1 MKLKTLLTSLLI
13 VGIGMF
19 GLSAQADSLGYE
31 KGSWDGMMFA
41 KRGDD
46 DRQVQDDPDDG
57 YYRGKS
63 SFRYEKPDDK
73 DGEEYTPPGPTGRQM
88 NFKERLYMER
98 WQERQEAK
106 KAEEEAKQ

>member
-19 GLSAQADSLGYE
+19 GLPAQADSEGYV
-31 KGSWDGMMFA
+31 KGSWDGIMFA

-46 DRQVQDDPDDG
+46 EPDGD

-63 SFRYEKPDDK
+63 SFRYEKPDK
-73 DGEEYTPPGPTGRQM
+73 DEAGDEYTPPVPTGRQM

-98 WQERQEAK
+98 WQELQEAK
-106 KAEEEAKQ
+106 KAAEEAKQ